1 MYVDLLLP
9 TCGTHLVDNFE
20 WDLSNPDN
28 SPRFFATIMLKDLSL
43 DSPDN
48 ILALEMHIR
57 QQIDAYCAKSC
68 LALRQ
73 NIDAIVQEDVE
84 DDVSSSD
91 GGCPLADISQIAA
104 PKKKRDWKAMSKH
117 LLTRICSSDQVDP
130 SDAFT
135 MSGLILRS
143 ERFKPSSRVRAPDL
157 SETKRAI
164 AEEECAVGASAGS
177 SFTSQQ

>member
-1 MYVDLLLP
+1 MDLLLP
-9 TCGTHLVDNFE
+9 TCGTHLVDSFE

-28 SPRFFATIMLKDLSL
+28 SPRFFAALMLKDLRL

-91 GGCPLADISQIAA
+91 DGCALADISQVAA
-104 PKKKRDWKAMSKH
+104 PKKKREWKAMNKQ
-117 LLTRICSSDQVDP
+117 LLTQICRSDQGDP
-130 SDAFT
+130 SEAFT
-135 MSGLILRS
+135 MSGVILRS
-143 ERFKPSSRVRAPDL
+143 ERFKPASRVRAPDP
-157 SETKRAI
+157 S
-164 AEEECAVGASAGS
+164 
-177 SFTSQQ
+177 